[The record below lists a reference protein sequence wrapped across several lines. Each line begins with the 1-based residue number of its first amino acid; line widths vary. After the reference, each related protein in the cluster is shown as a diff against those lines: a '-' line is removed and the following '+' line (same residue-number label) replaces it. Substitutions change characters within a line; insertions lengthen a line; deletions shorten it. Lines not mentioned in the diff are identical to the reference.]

1 MFKNLK
7 LWFWYDWALLCIR
20 FIIWLSLISTT
31 IQQQDH
37 LKVPLWII
45 ILWEIVSFS
54 VPWICLMF
62 SYRYYLFTEII
73 LFGGVCFYLTLLF
86 PSAYLTFLMPTF
98 MIAANSAHKS
108 YRWSGPITIILF
120 PLLIAIFS
128 KVTDLWGIILQLSL
142 AFTMG
147 SFFRLL
153 AINYRQ
159 SETIRNQKR
168 VLEQYVSQVERIT
181 LLEERDRLSKDLH
194 DTIGH
199 SYTSIIMGME
209 TLRTELET
217 KEGGQRLDS
226 LLQLARNSME
236 EVRTYLHQID
246 SPQESLP
253 LTVMLKQLT
262 KEFEKHAKVNAR
274 IQIIGEEYIVSKQ
287 SKMTLYRSLQ
297 ESLTNA
303 VRHGNATEIIVSLHF
318 EPQQTRLDVQDNG
331 CGVEEWKDGF
341 GVTGMKERVR
351 QLQGRVTVYSKKGE
365 GTLISC
371 VLPRLSQLSDERIRL
386 CIIDDH
392 SFVRESLHTI
402 LNGQEDLQ
410 VVGMAEDGKQA
421 VELCESLNPD
431 LVLMD
436 LEMPNLD
443 GILATKMIKEKYPD
457 IRVLILSTF
466 QDTERAK
473 EIIRSGADGYLLKS
487 IESRELAESI
497 RLVYRGGTM
506 IDQHLFHSMWEGNDE
521 ASSDESSS
529 DESKLDGKEYGL
541 TKRELEILS
550 FLSQGLRYK
559 TIAEKMYLS
568 NGTVRNYA
576 SNLYDKLGV
585 KNREEAAQKAKER
598 GLIP

>member
-1 MFKNLK
+1 MFNTLK
-7 LWFWYDWALLCIR
+7 IWFWYDWALLCIR
-20 FIIWLSLISTT
+20 FIIWLSLISMT
-31 IQQQDH
+31 IQQQDY
-37 LKVPLWII
+37 LTVPLWII

-73 LFGGVCFYLTLLF
+73 LFGGMCFYLTLLF
-86 PSAYLTFLMPTF
+86 PSAYLAFLMPTF

-128 KVTDLWGIILQLSL
+128 KVTDLWGIILQISL
-142 AFTMG
+142 AFAMG

-153 AINYRQ
+153 ATNYRQ
-159 SETIRNQKR
+159 SETIRNQKH

-194 DTIGH
+194 DTMGH

-209 TLRTELET
+209 TLRMELKS
-217 KEGGQRLDS
+217 KEGEQQLDS

-236 EVRTYLHQID
+236 EVRLYLHQLD
-246 SPQESLP
+246 LSQESLP
-253 LTVMLKQLT
+253 LAVTLQQLT
-262 KEFEKHAKVNAR
+262 EEFKKHAKVNVR
-274 IQIIGEEYIVSKQ
+274 TRIIGEEYMASKQ

-303 VRHGNATEIIVSLHF
+303 VRHGHSTEIIVSLHF
-318 EPQQTRLDVQDNG
+318 EPQQIRLDVQDNG

-341 GVTGMKERVR
+341 GLTAMKERVS
-351 QLQGRVTVYSKKGE
+351 QSQGRVIVYSKKGE

-371 VLPRLSQLSDERIRL
+371 VLPKQVQLSNEQIRL
-386 CIIDDH
+386 CIVDDH
-392 SFVRESLHTI
+392 SFIRESLHTI
-402 LNGQEDLQ
+402 LDGQEDLQ
-410 VVGMAEDGKQA
+410 VVGMAEDGERA
-421 VELCESLNPD
+421 LELCERLKPD
-431 LVLMD
+431 VVLMD

-443 GILATKMIKEKYPD
+443 GIHATKMIKEKWPG

-466 QDTERAK
+466 QNTERAK
-473 EIIRSGADGYLLKS
+473 EIIRNGADGYLLKS
-487 IESRELAESI
+487 IDSRELAESI

-506 IDQHLFHSMWEGNDE
+506 INHDLFHRMWEENEEIG
-521 ASSDESSS
+521 SF
-529 DESKLDGKEYGL
+529 ESKSDGKEYGL
-541 TKRELEILS
+541 TKRELEILEL
-550 FLSQGLRYK
+550 LSQGSRYK
-559 TIAEKMYLS
+559 TIASKLYLS

-576 SNLYDKLGV
+576 SNLYEKLGV
-585 KNREEAAQKAKER
+585 KNREEAVQKAKDI
-598 GLIP
+598 GLLS

>member
-1 MFKNLK
+1 MFKTLK

-20 FIIWLSLISTT
+20 FIIWLSLISAT

-37 LKVPLWII
+37 LTVPLWII
-45 ILWEIVSFS
+45 ILWEVVSFS

-86 PSAYLTFLMPTF
+86 PLAYLAFLMPTF
-98 MIAANSAHKS
+98 MIAANSVHKS

-128 KVTDLWGIILQLSL
+128 KVTDLWVIILQLSL
-142 AFTMG
+142 AFAMG

-159 SETIRNQKR
+159 SEIIRNQKH

-194 DTIGH
+194 DTMGH

-209 TLRTELET
+209 TLRMELKS
-217 KEGGQRLDS
+217 KEGEQQLDS

-236 EVRTYLHQID
+236 EVRLYLHQLD
-246 SPQESLP
+246 LSQESLP
-253 LTVMLKQLT
+253 LAATLQQLT
-262 KEFEKHAKVNAR
+262 EEFKKHAKVNVR
-274 IQIIGEEYIVSKQ
+274 TRIIGEEYMVSKQ

-303 VRHGNATEIIVSLHF
+303 VRHGHSTEIIVSLHF
-318 EPQQTRLDVQDNG
+318 EPQQIRLDVQDNG

-341 GVTGMKERVR
+341 GLTAMKERVS
-351 QLQGRVTVYSKKGE
+351 QSQGRVIVYSKKGE

-371 VLPRLSQLSDERIRL
+371 VLPKQIQLANEQIRL
-386 CIIDDH
+386 CIVDDH
-392 SFVRESLHTI
+392 SFIRESLHTI
-402 LNGQEDLQ
+402 LGGLEDLQ
-410 VVGMAEDGKQA
+410 VVGMAEDGERA
-421 VELCESLNPD
+421 LELCERLKPD
-431 LVLMD
+431 VVLMD

-443 GILATKMIKEKYPD
+443 GIHATKMIKKKWPD

-466 QDTERAK
+466 QNTERAK
-473 EIIRSGADGYLLKS
+473 EIIRNGADGYLLKS
-487 IESRELAESI
+487 IDSRELAESI

-506 IDQHLFHSMWEGNDE
+506 ITHDLFHRMWEENEETGLFE
-521 ASSDESSS
+521 SRSD
-529 DESKLDGKEYGL
+529 GIEYGL
-541 TKRELEILS
+541 TKRELEILEL
-550 FLSQGLRYK
+550 LSQGSRYK
-559 TIAEKMYLS
+559 TIASTLYLS

-576 SNLYDKLGV
+576 SNLYEKLGV
-585 KNREEAAQKAKER
+585 KNREEAVQKAKDI
-598 GLIP
+598 GLLS

>member
-1 MFKNLK
+1 MFKTLK

-20 FIIWLSLISTT
+20 FIVWLSLISTT

-37 LKVPLWII
+37 LTVPLWII
-45 ILWEIVSFS
+45 ILWEVVSFS

-62 SYRYYLFTEII
+62 SYRYYLFAEII

-86 PSAYLTFLMPTF
+86 PLAYLAFLMPTF
-98 MIAANSAHKS
+98 MIAANSVHKS

-128 KVTDLWGIILQLSL
+128 KVTDLWVIILQLSL
-142 AFTMG
+142 AFAMG

-159 SETIRNQKR
+159 SEIIRNQKH

-194 DTIGH
+194 DTMGH

-209 TLRTELET
+209 TLRMELKS
-217 KEGGQRLDS
+217 KEGEQQLDS

-236 EVRTYLHQID
+236 EVRLYLHQLD
-246 SPQESLP
+246 LSQESLP
-253 LTVMLKQLT
+253 LATTLQQLT
-262 KEFEKHAKVNAR
+262 EEFKKHAKVNVR
-274 IQIIGEEYIVSKQ
+274 TRIIGEEYMVSKQ

-303 VRHGNATEIIVSLHF
+303 VRHGHSTEIIVSLHF
-318 EPQQTRLDVQDNG
+318 EPQQIRLDVQDNG

-341 GVTGMKERVR
+341 GLTAMKERVS
-351 QLQGRVTVYSKKGE
+351 QSQGRVIVYAKKGE

-371 VLPRLSQLSDERIRL
+371 VLPKQVQLANEQIRL
-386 CIIDDH
+386 CIVDDH
-392 SFVRESLHTI
+392 SFIRESLHTI
-402 LNGQEDLQ
+402 LSGLEDLQ
-410 VVGMAEDGKQA
+410 VVGMAEDGEQA
-421 VELCESLNPD
+421 LELCGRLKPD
-431 LVLMD
+431 VVLMD

-443 GILATKMIKEKYPD
+443 GIHATKMIKKKWPD

-466 QDTERAK
+466 QNTERAK
-473 EIIRSGADGYLLKS
+473 EIIRNGADGYVLKS
-487 IESRELAESI
+487 IDSRELAESI
-497 RLVYRGGTM
+497 RLVYRGGAM
-506 IDQHLFHSMWEGNDE
+506 ITHDLFHRMWEENEETGLFE
-521 ASSDESSS
+521 SRSD
-529 DESKLDGKEYGL
+529 GIEYGL
-541 TKRELEILS
+541 TKRELEILEL
-550 FLSQGLRYK
+550 LSQGSRYK
-559 TIAEKMYLS
+559 TIASTLYLS

-576 SNLYDKLGV
+576 SNLYEKLGV
-585 KNREEAAQKAKER
+585 KNREEAVQKAKDI
-598 GLIP
+598 GLLS

>member
-1 MFKNLK
+1 MFNTLK
-7 LWFWYDWALLCIR
+7 IWFWYDWALLCIR
-20 FIIWLSLISTT
+20 FIIWLSLISMT
-31 IQQQDH
+31 IQQQDY
-37 LKVPLWII
+37 LTVPLWII

-86 PSAYLTFLMPTF
+86 PSAYLAFLMPTF

-128 KVTDLWGIILQLSL
+128 KVTDLWGIILQISL
-142 AFTMG
+142 AFAMG

-153 AINYRQ
+153 ATNYRQ
-159 SETIRNQKR
+159 SETIRNQKH

-194 DTIGH
+194 DTMGH

-209 TLRTELET
+209 TLRMELKS
-217 KEGGQRLDS
+217 KEGEQQLDS

-236 EVRTYLHQID
+236 EVRLYLHQLD
-246 SPQESLP
+246 LSQESLP
-253 LTVMLKQLT
+253 LAVTLQQLT
-262 KEFEKHAKVNAR
+262 EEFKKHAKVNVR
-274 IQIIGEEYIVSKQ
+274 TRIIGEEYMASKQ

-303 VRHGNATEIIVSLHF
+303 VRHGHSTEIIVSLHF
-318 EPQQTRLDVQDNG
+318 EPQQIRLDVQDNG

-341 GVTGMKERVR
+341 GLTAMKERVS
-351 QLQGRVTVYSKKGE
+351 QSQGRVIVYSKKGE

-371 VLPRLSQLSDERIRL
+371 VLPKQVQLSNEQIRL
-386 CIIDDH
+386 CIVDDH
-392 SFVRESLHTI
+392 SFIRESLHTI
-402 LNGQEDLQ
+402 LDGQEDLQ
-410 VVGMAEDGKQA
+410 VVGMAEDGERA
-421 VELCESLNPD
+421 LELCERLKPD
-431 LVLMD
+431 VVLMD

-443 GILATKMIKEKYPD
+443 GIHATKMIKEKWPD

-466 QDTERAK
+466 QNTERAK
-473 EIIRSGADGYLLKS
+473 EIIRNGADGYLLKS
-487 IESRELAESI
+487 IDSRELAESI

-506 IDQHLFHSMWEGNDE
+506 INHDLFHRMWEENEEIG
-521 ASSDESSS
+521 SF
-529 DESKLDGKEYGL
+529 ESKSDGKEYGL
-541 TKRELEILS
+541 TKRELEILEL
-550 FLSQGLRYK
+550 LSQGSRYK
-559 TIAEKMYLS
+559 TIASKLYLS

-576 SNLYDKLGV
+576 SNLYEKLGV
-585 KNREEAAQKAKER
+585 KNREEAVQKAKDI
-598 GLIP
+598 GLLS

>member
-1 MFKNLK
+1 MFKTLK

-20 FIIWLSLISTT
+20 FIVWLSLISTT

-37 LKVPLWII
+37 LTVPLWII
-45 ILWEIVSFS
+45 ILWEVVSFS

-86 PSAYLTFLMPTF
+86 PLAYLAFLMPTF
-98 MIAANSAHKS
+98 MIAANSVHKS

-128 KVTDLWGIILQLSL
+128 KVTDLWVIILQLSL
-142 AFTMG
+142 AFAMG

-159 SETIRNQKR
+159 SEIIRNQKH

-194 DTIGH
+194 DTMGH

-209 TLRTELET
+209 TLRVELKS
-217 KEGGQRLDS
+217 KEGEQQLDS

-236 EVRTYLHQID
+236 EVRLYLHQLD
-246 SPQESLP
+246 LSQESLP
-253 LTVMLKQLT
+253 LATTLQQLT
-262 KEFEKHAKVNAR
+262 EEFKKHAKVNVR
-274 IQIIGEEYIVSKQ
+274 TRIIGEEYMVSKQ

-303 VRHGNATEIIVSLHF
+303 VRHGHSTEIIVSLHF
-318 EPQQTRLDVQDNG
+318 EPQQIRLDVEDNG
-331 CGVEEWKDGF
+331 CGVEDWKDGF
-341 GVTGMKERVR
+341 GLTAMKERVS
-351 QLQGRVTVYSKKGE
+351 QSQGRVIVYSKKGE

-371 VLPRLSQLSDERIRL
+371 VLPKQVQLANEQIRL
-386 CIIDDH
+386 CIVDDH
-392 SFVRESLHTI
+392 SFIRESLHTI
-402 LNGQEDLQ
+402 LGGLEDLQ
-410 VVGMAEDGKQA
+410 VVGMAEDGERA
-421 VELCESLNPD
+421 LELCERLKPD
-431 LVLMD
+431 VVLMD

-443 GILATKMIKEKYPD
+443 GIHATKMIKKKWPD

-466 QDTERAK
+466 QNTERAK
-473 EIIRSGADGYLLKS
+473 EIIRNGADGYVLKS
-487 IESRELAESI
+487 IDSRELAESI

-506 IDQHLFHSMWEGNDE
+506 ITHDLFHRMWEEKEETGLFE
-521 ASSDESSS
+521 SRSD
-529 DESKLDGKEYGL
+529 GIEYGL
-541 TKRELEILS
+541 TKREVEILEL
-550 FLSQGLRYK
+550 LSQGSRYK
-559 TIAEKMYLS
+559 TIASTLYLS

-576 SNLYDKLGV
+576 SNLYEKLGV
-585 KNREEAAQKAKER
+585 KNREEAVQKAKDI
-598 GLIP
+598 GLLS

>member
-1 MFKNLK
+1 MFKTLK
-7 LWFWYDWALLCIR
+7 LWFWYDWALLCMR
-20 FIIWLSLISTT
+20 FIVWLSLISTT

-37 LKVPLWII
+37 LTVPLWII
-45 ILWEIVSFS
+45 ILWEVVSFS

-86 PSAYLTFLMPTF
+86 PLAYLAFLMPTF
-98 MIAANSAHKS
+98 MIAANSVHKA

-128 KVTDLWGIILQLSL
+128 KVTDLWVIILQLSL
-142 AFTMG
+142 AFAMG

-159 SETIRNQKR
+159 SETIRNQKH

-194 DTIGH
+194 DTMGH

-209 TLRTELET
+209 TLRMELKS
-217 KEGGQRLDS
+217 KEGEQQLDS

-236 EVRTYLHQID
+236 EVRLYVHQLD
-246 SPQESLP
+246 VSQESLP
-253 LTVMLKQLT
+253 LAVTLQQLT
-262 KEFEKHAKVNAR
+262 EEFKKHAKVNVR
-274 IQIIGEEYIVSKQ
+274 TRIIGEEYIASKQ

-303 VRHGNATEIIVSLHF
+303 VRHGHSTEIIVSLHF
-318 EPQQTRLDVQDNG
+318 EPQQIRLDVEDNG

-341 GVTGMKERVR
+341 GLTAMKERVSHS
-351 QLQGRVTVYSKKGE
+351 QGRVTVYSKKGE

-371 VLPRLSQLSDERIRL
+371 VLPKQVQLSNEQIRL
-386 CIIDDH
+386 CIVDDH
-392 SFVRESLHTI
+392 SFIRESLHTI
-402 LNGQEDLQ
+402 LDGQKDLQ
-410 VVGMAEDGKQA
+410 VVGMAEDGERA
-421 VELCESLNPD
+421 LELCERLKPD
-431 LVLMD
+431 VVLMD

-443 GILATKMIKEKYPD
+443 GIHATKMIKEKWPD

-473 EIIRSGADGYLLKS
+473 EIIRNGADGYVLKS
-487 IESRELAESI
+487 IDSRELAESI

-506 IDQHLFHSMWEGNDE
+506 INHDLLHRMWEEKEETGLFE
-521 ASSDESSS
+521 SRSD
-529 DESKLDGKEYGL
+529 GIEYGL
-541 TKRELEILS
+541 TKRELEILEL
-550 FLSQGLRYK
+550 LSQGSRYK
-559 TIAEKMYLS
+559 TIASTLYLS

-576 SNLYDKLGV
+576 SNLYEKLGV
-585 KNREEAAQKAKER
+585 KNREEAVQKAKDI
-598 GLIP
+598 GLLS

>member
-1 MFKNLK
+1 MFKTLK
-7 LWFWYDWALLCIR
+7 LWFWYDWTLLCIR

-37 LKVPLWII
+37 LTVPFWII

-108 YRWSGPITIILF
+108 YRWSGPTTIILF

-128 KVTDLWGIILQLSL
+128 KVTDLWAIILQLSL
-142 AFTMG
+142 AFAMG

-159 SETIRNQKR
+159 SEIIRNQKH

-194 DTIGH
+194 DTMGH

-209 TLRTELET
+209 TLRMELKS
-217 KEGGQRLDS
+217 KEGEQQLDS

-236 EVRTYLHQID
+236 EVRLYLQQLD
-246 SPQESLP
+246 LSQESLP
-253 LTVMLKQLT
+253 LAVTLQQLT
-262 KEFEKHAKVNAR
+262 DEFKKHVKVNVR
-274 IQIIGEEYIVSKQ
+274 TQIIGEEYMVSKQ

-303 VRHGNATEIIVSLHF
+303 VRHGHSTEIIVSLHF
-318 EPQQTRLDVQDNG
+318 EPQQIRLDVQDNG

-341 GVTGMKERVR
+341 GLTAMKERVS
-351 QLQGRVTVYSKKGE
+351 QLQGRVIVYSKKGE

-371 VLPRLSQLSDERIRL
+371 VLPKQVQLSNEQIRL
-386 CIIDDH
+386 CIVDEH
-392 SFVRESLHTI
+392 SFIRESLHTI
-402 LNGQEDLQ
+402 LDGQEDLQ
-410 VVGMAEDGKQA
+410 VVGMAEDGERA
-421 VELCESLNPD
+421 LELCEGLKPD
-431 LVLMD
+431 VVLMD

-443 GILATKMIKEKYPD
+443 GIHATKMIKKKWPN

-466 QDTERAK
+466 RNTERAK
-473 EIIRSGADGYLLKS
+473 EIIRNGADGYLLKS
-487 IESRELAESI
+487 IDSRELAESI

-506 IDQHLFHSMWEGNDE
+506 ITHDLFHRMWEENEETGLFE
-521 ASSDESSS
+521 SRSD
-529 DESKLDGKEYGL
+529 GIEYGL
-541 TKRELEILS
+541 TKRELEILEL
-550 FLSQGLRYK
+550 LSQGSRYK
-559 TIAEKMYLS
+559 TIASTLYLS

-576 SNLYDKLGV
+576 SNLYEKLGV
-585 KNREEAAQKAKER
+585 KNREDAVQKAKDI
-598 GLIP
+598 GLLS

>member
-1 MFKNLK
+1 MFKTLK
-7 LWFWYDWALLCIR
+7 LWFWYDWALLCMR
-20 FIIWLSLISTT
+20 FIVWLSLISTT

-37 LKVPLWII
+37 LTVPLWII
-45 ILWEIVSFS
+45 ILWEVVSFS

-86 PSAYLTFLMPTF
+86 PLAYLAFLMPTF
-98 MIAANSAHKS
+98 MIAANSVHKS

-128 KVTDLWGIILQLSL
+128 KVTDLWVIILQLSL
-142 AFTMG
+142 AFAMG

-159 SETIRNQKR
+159 SEIIRNQKH

-194 DTIGH
+194 DTMGH

-209 TLRTELET
+209 TLRMELKS
-217 KEGGQRLDS
+217 KEGEQQLDS

-236 EVRTYLHQID
+236 EVRLYLHQLD
-246 SPQESLP
+246 LSQESLP
-253 LTVMLKQLT
+253 LATTLQQLT
-262 KEFEKHAKVNAR
+262 EEFKKHAKVNVR
-274 IQIIGEEYIVSKQ
+274 TRIIGEEYIVSKQ

-303 VRHGNATEIIVSLHF
+303 VRHGHSTEIIVSLHF
-318 EPQQTRLDVQDNG
+318 EPQQIRLDVQDNG

-341 GVTGMKERVR
+341 GLTAMKERVS
-351 QLQGRVTVYSKKGE
+351 QSQGRVIVYSKKGE

-371 VLPRLSQLSDERIRL
+371 VLPKQVQLANEQIRL
-386 CIIDDH
+386 CIVDDH
-392 SFVRESLHTI
+392 SFIRESLHTI
-402 LNGQEDLQ
+402 LGGLEDLQ
-410 VVGMAEDGKQA
+410 VVGMAEDGERA
-421 VELCESLNPD
+421 LELCERLKPD
-431 LVLMD
+431 VVLMD

-443 GILATKMIKEKYPD
+443 GIHATKMIKKKWPD

-466 QDTERAK
+466 QNTERAK
-473 EIIRSGADGYLLKS
+473 EIIRNGADGYVLKS
-487 IESRELAESI
+487 IDSRELAESI

-506 IDQHLFHSMWEGNDE
+506 ITHDLFHRMCEENEETGLF
-521 ASSDESSS
+521 ESRSA
-529 DESKLDGKEYGL
+529 GIEYGL
-541 TKRELEILS
+541 TKRELEILKL
-550 FLSQGLRYK
+550 LSQGSRYK
-559 TIAEKMYLS
+559 TIASTLYLS

-576 SNLYDKLGV
+576 SNLYEKLGV
-585 KNREEAAQKAKER
+585 KNREEAVQKAKDI
-598 GLIP
+598 GLLS

>member
-1 MFKNLK
+1 MFNTLK
-7 LWFWYDWALLCIR
+7 IWFWYDWALLCIR
-20 FIIWLSLISTT
+20 FIIWLSLISMT
-31 IQQQDH
+31 IQQQDY
-37 LKVPLWII
+37 LTVPLWII

-86 PSAYLTFLMPTF
+86 PSAYLAFLMPTF

-120 PLLIAIFS
+120 LLLIAIFS
-128 KVTDLWGIILQLSL
+128 KVTDLWGIILQISL
-142 AFTMG
+142 AFAMG

-153 AINYRQ
+153 ATNYRQ
-159 SETIRNQKR
+159 SETIRNQKH

-194 DTIGH
+194 DTMGH

-209 TLRTELET
+209 TLRMELKS
-217 KEGGQRLDS
+217 KEGEQQLDS

-236 EVRTYLHQID
+236 EVRLYLHQLD
-246 SPQESLP
+246 LSQESLP
-253 LTVMLKQLT
+253 LAVTLQQLT
-262 KEFEKHAKVNAR
+262 EEFKKHAKVNVR
-274 IQIIGEEYIVSKQ
+274 TRIIGEEYMASKQ

-303 VRHGNATEIIVSLHF
+303 VRHGHSTEIIVSLHF
-318 EPQQTRLDVQDNG
+318 EPQQIRLDVQDNG

-341 GVTGMKERVR
+341 GLTAMKERVS
-351 QLQGRVTVYSKKGE
+351 QSQGRVIVYSKKGE

-371 VLPRLSQLSDERIRL
+371 VLPKQVQLSNEQIRL
-386 CIIDDH
+386 CIVDDH
-392 SFVRESLHTI
+392 SFIRESLHTI
-402 LNGQEDLQ
+402 LDGQEDLQ
-410 VVGMAEDGKQA
+410 VVGMAEDGERA
-421 VELCESLNPD
+421 LELCERLKPD
-431 LVLMD
+431 VVLMD

-443 GILATKMIKEKYPD
+443 GIHATKMIKKKWPG

-466 QDTERAK
+466 QNTERAK
-473 EIIRSGADGYLLKS
+473 EIIRNGADGYLLKS
-487 IESRELAESI
+487 IDSRELAESI

-506 IDQHLFHSMWEGNDE
+506 INHDLFHRMWEENEEIG
-521 ASSDESSS
+521 SF
-529 DESKLDGKEYGL
+529 ESKSDGKEYGL
-541 TKRELEILS
+541 TKRELEILEL
-550 FLSQGLRYK
+550 LSQGSRYK
-559 TIAEKMYLS
+559 TIASKLYLS

-576 SNLYDKLGV
+576 SNLYEKLGV
-585 KNREEAAQKAKER
+585 KNREEAVQKAKDI
-598 GLIP
+598 GLLS

>member
-1 MFKNLK
+1 MFKTLK

-20 FIIWLSLISTT
+20 FIIWLSLILTT

-37 LKVPLWII
+37 LTVPLWII

-128 KVTDLWGIILQLSL
+128 KVADLWGIILQLSL
-142 AFTMG
+142 AFAMG

-159 SETIRNQKR
+159 SETIRNQKH

-194 DTIGH
+194 DTMGH

-209 TLRTELET
+209 TLRMELKS
-217 KEGGQRLDS
+217 KEGEQQLDS

-236 EVRTYLHQID
+236 EVRLYLHQLD
-246 SPQESLP
+246 LSKESLP
-253 LTVMLKQLT
+253 LAVTLQQLT
-262 KEFEKHAKVNAR
+262 EEFKKHAKVKVR
-274 IQIIGEEYIVSKQ
+274 TQIIGEEYVTSKQ
-287 SKMTLYRSLQ
+287 SHMPLYRTFQ

-303 VRHGNATEIIVSLHF
+303 VRHGHSTEIIVSLHF
-318 EPQQTRLDVQDNG
+318 EPQQIRLDVQDNG

-341 GVTGMKERVR
+341 GLTAMKERVS
-351 QLQGRVTVYSKKGE
+351 QSQGRVIVYSKKGE

-371 VLPRLSQLSDERIRL
+371 VLPKQVQLSNEQIRL
-386 CIIDDH
+386 CIVDDH
-392 SFVRESLHTI
+392 SFIRESLHT
-402 LNGQEDLQ
+402 LLDGQEDLQ
-410 VVGMAEDGKQA
+410 VVGMAEDGERA
-421 VELCESLNPD
+421 LELCERLKPD
-431 LVLMD
+431 IVLMD
-436 LEMPNLD
+436 LEMPNMD
-443 GILATKMIKEKYPD
+443 GINATKMIKKKWPD
-457 IRVLILSTF
+457 MRVLILSTF
-466 QDTERAK
+466 QSTERAK
-473 EIIRSGADGYLLKS
+473 EIIRNGADGYLLKS
-487 IESRELAESI
+487 IDSRELAESI

-506 IDQHLFHSMWEGNDE
+506 INHDLFHRMWEDKEETGLV
-521 ASSDESSS
+521 ESR
-529 DESKLDGKEYGL
+529 LDGIEYGL
-541 TKRELEILS
+541 TKRELEILEL
-550 FLSQGLRYK
+550 LSQGSRYK
-559 TIAEKMYLS
+559 TIASTLYLS

-576 SNLYDKLGV
+576 SNLYEKLGV
-585 KNREEAAQKAKER
+585 KNREEAVQKAKDK
-598 GLIP
+598 GLLS

>member
-1 MFKNLK
+1 MFKTLK

-37 LKVPLWII
+37 LTVPLWII

-128 KVTDLWGIILQLSL
+128 KVTDLWVIILQLSL
-142 AFTMG
+142 AFAMG

-159 SETIRNQKR
+159 SETIRNQKH

-194 DTIGH
+194 DTMGH

-209 TLRTELET
+209 TLRMELKS
-217 KEGGQRLDS
+217 KEGEQQLDS

-236 EVRTYLHQID
+236 EVRLYLHQLD
-246 SPQESLP
+246 LSQESLP
-253 LTVMLKQLT
+253 LAVTLQQLT
-262 KEFEKHAKVNAR
+262 EEFKKHAKVNVR
-274 IQIIGEEYIVSKQ
+274 TRIIGEEYMASKQ
-287 SKMTLYRSLQ
+287 SKMTLYRGLQ

-303 VRHGNATEIIVSLHF
+303 VRHGHSTEIIVSLHF
-318 EPQQTRLDVQDNG
+318 EPQQIRLDVQDNG

-341 GVTGMKERVR
+341 GLTAMKERVS
-351 QLQGRVTVYSKKGE
+351 QSQGRVIVYSKKGE

-371 VLPRLSQLSDERIRL
+371 VLPKQAQLSNEQIRL
-386 CIIDDH
+386 CIVDDH
-392 SFVRESLHTI
+392 SFIRESLHTI
-402 LNGQEDLQ
+402 LDGQEDLQ
-410 VVGMAEDGKQA
+410 VVGMAEDGERA
-421 VELCESLNPD
+421 VELCERLKPD
-431 LVLMD
+431 VVLMD

-443 GILATKMIKEKYPD
+443 GIHATKMIKEKWPG

-466 QDTERAK
+466 QNTERAK
-473 EIIRSGADGYLLKS
+473 EIIRNGADGYLLKS
-487 IESRELAESI
+487 IDSRELAESI
-497 RLVYRGGTM
+497 RLVYRGSTM
-506 IDQHLFHSMWEGNDE
+506 INHDLFHRMWEENEETG
-521 ASSDESSS
+521 SFESRS
-529 DESKLDGKEYGL
+529 DGKEYGL
-541 TKRELEILS
+541 TKRELEILEL
-550 FLSQGLRYK
+550 LSQGSRYK
-559 TIAEKMYLS
+559 TIASKLYLS

-576 SNLYDKLGV
+576 SNLYEKLGV
-585 KNREEAAQKAKER
+585 KNREEAVQKAKDT
-598 GLIP
+598 GLLS

>member
-1 MFKNLK
+1 MFNTLK
-7 LWFWYDWALLCIR
+7 IWFWYDWALLCIR
-20 FIIWLSLISTT
+20 FIIWLSLISMT
-31 IQQQDH
+31 IQQQDY
-37 LKVPLWII
+37 LTVPLGII

-86 PSAYLTFLMPTF
+86 PSAYLAFLMPTF

-128 KVTDLWGIILQLSL
+128 KVTDLWGIILQISL
-142 AFTMG
+142 AFAMG

-153 AINYRQ
+153 ATNYRQ
-159 SETIRNQKR
+159 SETIRNQKH

-194 DTIGH
+194 DTMGH

-209 TLRTELET
+209 TLRMELKS
-217 KEGGQRLDS
+217 KEGEQQLDL

-236 EVRTYLHQID
+236 EVRLYLHQLD
-246 SPQESLP
+246 LSQESLP
-253 LTVMLKQLT
+253 LAVTLQQLT
-262 KEFEKHAKVNAR
+262 EEFKKHAKVNVR
-274 IQIIGEEYIVSKQ
+274 TRIIGEEYMASKQ

-303 VRHGNATEIIVSLHF
+303 VRHGHSTEIIVSLHF
-318 EPQQTRLDVQDNG
+318 EPQQIRLDVQDNG

-341 GVTGMKERVR
+341 GLTAMKERMS
-351 QLQGRVTVYSKKGE
+351 QSQGRVIVYSKKGE

-371 VLPRLSQLSDERIRL
+371 VLPKQVQLSNEQIRM
-386 CIIDDH
+386 CIVDDH
-392 SFVRESLHTI
+392 SFIRESLHTI
-402 LNGQEDLQ
+402 LDGQEDLQ
-410 VVGMAEDGKQA
+410 VVGMAEDGERA
-421 VELCESLNPD
+421 MELCERLKPD
-431 LVLMD
+431 VVLMD

-443 GILATKMIKEKYPD
+443 GIHATKMIKEKWPD

-466 QDTERAK
+466 QNTERAK
-473 EIIRSGADGYLLKS
+473 EIIRNGADGYLLKS
-487 IESRELAESI
+487 IDSRELAESI

-506 IDQHLFHSMWEGNDE
+506 INHDLFHRMWEENEETG
-521 ASSDESSS
+521 SFESRS
-529 DESKLDGKEYGL
+529 DGKEYGL
-541 TKRELEILS
+541 TKRELEILEL
-550 FLSQGLRYK
+550 LSQGSRYK
-559 TIAEKMYLS
+559 TIASKLYLS

-576 SNLYDKLGV
+576 SNLYEKLGV
-585 KNREEAAQKAKER
+585 KNREEAVQKAKDT
-598 GLIP
+598 GLLS

>member
-1 MFKNLK
+1 MFKTLK

-20 FIIWLSLISTT
+20 FIVWLSLISTT

-37 LKVPLWII
+37 LTVPLWII
-45 ILWEIVSFS
+45 ILWEVVSFS

-86 PSAYLTFLMPTF
+86 PLAYLAFLMPTF
-98 MIAANSAHKS
+98 MIAANSVHKS

-128 KVTDLWGIILQLSL
+128 KVTDLWVIILQLSL
-142 AFTMG
+142 AFAMG

-159 SETIRNQKR
+159 SEIIRNQKH

-194 DTIGH
+194 DTMGH

-209 TLRTELET
+209 TLRMELKS
-217 KEGGQRLDS
+217 KEGEQQLDS

-236 EVRTYLHQID
+236 EVRLYLHQLD
-246 SPQESLP
+246 LSQESLP
-253 LTVMLKQLT
+253 LATTLQQLT
-262 KEFEKHAKVNAR
+262 EEFKKHAKVNVR
-274 IQIIGEEYIVSKQ
+274 TRIIGEEYMVSKQ

-303 VRHGNATEIIVSLHF
+303 VRHGHSTEIIVSLHF
-318 EPQQTRLDVQDNG
+318 EPQQIRLDVQDNG
-331 CGVEEWKDGF
+331 CGVEEWEDGF
-341 GVTGMKERVR
+341 GLTAMKERVS
-351 QLQGRVTVYSKKGE
+351 QSQGRVIVYSKKGE

-371 VLPRLSQLSDERIRL
+371 VLPKQVQLSNKQIRL
-386 CIIDDH
+386 CIVDDH
-392 SFVRESLHTI
+392 SFIRESLHTI
-402 LNGQEDLQ
+402 LSGLEDLQ
-410 VVGMAEDGKQA
+410 VVGMAEDGEQA
-421 VELCESLNPD
+421 LELCGRLKPD
-431 LVLMD
+431 VVLMD

-443 GILATKMIKEKYPD
+443 GIHATKMIKKKWPD

-466 QDTERAK
+466 QNTERAK
-473 EIIRSGADGYLLKS
+473 EIIRNGADGYVLKS
-487 IESRELAESI
+487 IDSRELAESI
-497 RLVYRGGTM
+497 RLVYRGGAM
-506 IDQHLFHSMWEGNDE
+506 ITHDLFHRMWEENKETGLF
-521 ASSDESSS
+521 ESRT
-529 DESKLDGKEYGL
+529 DGIEYGL
-541 TKRELEILS
+541 TKRELEILEL
-550 FLSQGLRYK
+550 LSQGSRYK
-559 TIAEKMYLS
+559 TIASTLYLS

-576 SNLYDKLGV
+576 SNLYEKLGV
-585 KNREEAAQKAKER
+585 KNREEAVQKAKDI
-598 GLIP
+598 GLLS

>member
-1 MFKNLK
+1 MFKTLK

-20 FIIWLSLISTT
+20 FIIWLSLILTT

-37 LKVPLWII
+37 LTVPLWII

-128 KVTDLWGIILQLSL
+128 KVADLWGIILQLSL
-142 AFTMG
+142 AFAMG

-159 SETIRNQKR
+159 SETIRNQKH

-194 DTIGH
+194 DTMGH

-209 TLRTELET
+209 TLRMELKS
-217 KEGGQRLDS
+217 KEGEQQLDS

-236 EVRTYLHQID
+236 EVRLYLHQLD
-246 SPQESLP
+246 LSKESLP
-253 LTVMLKQLT
+253 LAVTLQQLT
-262 KEFEKHAKVNAR
+262 EEFKKHAKVKVR
-274 IQIIGEEYIVSKQ
+274 TQIIGEEYVTSKQ
-287 SKMTLYRSLQ
+287 SKMTLYRTLQ

-303 VRHGNATEIIVSLHF
+303 VRHGHSTEIIVSLHF
-318 EPQQTRLDVQDNG
+318 EPQQIRLDVQDNG

-341 GVTGMKERVR
+341 GLTAMKERVS
-351 QLQGRVTVYSKKGE
+351 QSQGRVIVYSKKGE

-371 VLPRLSQLSDERIRL
+371 VLPKQVQLSNEQIRL
-386 CIIDDH
+386 CIVDDH
-392 SFVRESLHTI
+392 SFIRESLHT
-402 LNGQEDLQ
+402 LLDGQEDLQ
-410 VVGMAEDGKQA
+410 VVGMAEDGERA
-421 VELCESLNPD
+421 LELCERLKPD
-431 LVLMD
+431 IVLMD
-436 LEMPNLD
+436 LEMPNMD
-443 GILATKMIKEKYPD
+443 GINATKMIKKKWPD
-457 IRVLILSTF
+457 MRVLILSTF
-466 QDTERAK
+466 QSTERAK
-473 EIIRSGADGYLLKS
+473 EIIRNGADGYLLKS
-487 IESRELAESI
+487 IDSRELAESI

-506 IDQHLFHSMWEGNDE
+506 INHDLFHRMWEDKEETGLV
-521 ASSDESSS
+521 ESR
-529 DESKLDGKEYGL
+529 LDGIEYGL
-541 TKRELEILS
+541 TKRELEILEL
-550 FLSQGLRYK
+550 LSQGSRYK
-559 TIAEKMYLS
+559 TIASTLYLS

-576 SNLYDKLGV
+576 SNLYEKLGV
-585 KNREEAAQKAKER
+585 KNREEAVQKAKDK
-598 GLIP
+598 GLLS

>member
-1 MFKNLK
+1 MFKTLK

-20 FIIWLSLISTT
+20 FIIWLSLIPAT

-37 LKVPLWII
+37 LTVPLWII
-45 ILWEIVSFS
+45 ILWEVVSFS

-86 PSAYLTFLMPTF
+86 PSAYLAFLMPTF
-98 MIAANSAHKS
+98 MIAANSVHKS

-128 KVTDLWGIILQLSL
+128 KVTDLWVIILQLSL
-142 AFTMG
+142 AFAMG

-159 SETIRNQKR
+159 SEIIRNQKH

-194 DTIGH
+194 DTMGH

-209 TLRTELET
+209 TLRMELKS
-217 KEGGQRLDS
+217 KEGEQQLDS

-236 EVRTYLHQID
+236 EVRLYLHQLD
-246 SPQESLP
+246 LSQESLP
-253 LTVMLKQLT
+253 LAATLQQLT
-262 KEFEKHAKVNAR
+262 EEFKKHAKVNVR
-274 IQIIGEEYIVSKQ
+274 TRIIGEEYMVSKQ

-303 VRHGNATEIIVSLHF
+303 VRHGHSTEIIVSLHF
-318 EPQQTRLDVQDNG
+318 EPQQIRLDVQDNG

-341 GVTGMKERVR
+341 GLTAMKERVS
-351 QLQGRVTVYSKKGE
+351 QSQGRVIVYSKKGE

-371 VLPRLSQLSDERIRL
+371 VLPKQVQLANEQIRL
-386 CIIDDH
+386 CIVDDH
-392 SFVRESLHTI
+392 SFIRESLHTI
-402 LNGQEDLQ
+402 LGGQEDLQ
-410 VVGMAEDGKQA
+410 VVGMAEDGERA
-421 VELCESLNPD
+421 LELCERLKPD
-431 LVLMD
+431 VVLMD

-443 GILATKMIKEKYPD
+443 GIHATKMIKKKWPD

-473 EIIRSGADGYLLKS
+473 EIIRNGADGYLLKS
-487 IESRELAESI
+487 IDGRELAESI
-497 RLVYRGGTM
+497 RLVYRGGAM
-506 IDQHLFHSMWEGNDE
+506 INHDLFHRMWEENEETGLF
-521 ASSDESSS
+521 ESRS
-529 DESKLDGKEYGL
+529 DGKEYGL
-541 TKRELEILS
+541 TKRELEILEL
-550 FLSQGLRYK
+550 LSQGIRYK
-559 TIAEKMYLS
+559 TIASTLYLS

-576 SNLYDKLGV
+576 SNLYEKLGV
-585 KNREEAAQKAKER
+585 NNREEAVQKAKDI
-598 GLIP
+598 GLLS

>member
-1 MFKNLK
+1 MFKTLK

-20 FIIWLSLISTT
+20 FIVWLSLISTT

-37 LKVPLWII
+37 LTVPLWII
-45 ILWEIVSFS
+45 ILWEVVSFS

-86 PSAYLTFLMPTF
+86 PLAYLAFLMPTF
-98 MIAANSAHKS
+98 MIAANSVHKS

-128 KVTDLWGIILQLSL
+128 KVTDLWVIILQLSL
-142 AFTMG
+142 AFAMG

-159 SETIRNQKR
+159 SEIIRNQKH

-194 DTIGH
+194 DTMGH

-209 TLRTELET
+209 TLRMELKS
-217 KEGGQRLDS
+217 KEGEQQLDS
-226 LLQLARNSME
+226 LLQLARNSMQ
-236 EVRTYLHQID
+236 EVRLYLHQLD
-246 SPQESLP
+246 LSQESLP
-253 LTVMLKQLT
+253 LATTLQQLT
-262 KEFEKHAKVNAR
+262 EEFKKHAKVNVR
-274 IQIIGEEYIVSKQ
+274 TRIIGEEYMVSKQ

-303 VRHGNATEIIVSLHF
+303 VRHGHSTEIIVSLHF
-318 EPQQTRLDVQDNG
+318 EPQQIRLDVQDNG

-341 GVTGMKERVR
+341 GLTAMKERVS
-351 QLQGRVTVYSKKGE
+351 QSQGRVIVYSKKGE

-371 VLPRLSQLSDERIRL
+371 VLPKQVQLSNKQIRL
-386 CIIDDH
+386 CIVDDH
-392 SFVRESLHTI
+392 SFIRESLHTI
-402 LNGQEDLQ
+402 LSGLEDLQ
-410 VVGMAEDGKQA
+410 VVGMAEDGEQA
-421 VELCESLNPD
+421 LELCGRLKPD
-431 LVLMD
+431 VVLMD

-443 GILATKMIKEKYPD
+443 GIHATKMIKKKWPD

-466 QDTERAK
+466 QNTERAK
-473 EIIRSGADGYLLKS
+473 EIIRNGADGYVLKS
-487 IESRELAESI
+487 IDSRELAESI
-497 RLVYRGGTM
+497 RLVYRGGAM
-506 IDQHLFHSMWEGNDE
+506 ITHDLFHRMWEENKETGLFE
-521 ASSDESSS
+521 SRSD
-529 DESKLDGKEYGL
+529 GIEYGL
-541 TKRELEILS
+541 TKRELEILEL
-550 FLSQGLRYK
+550 LSQGSRYK
-559 TIAEKMYLS
+559 TIASTLYLS

-576 SNLYDKLGV
+576 SNLYEKLGV
-585 KNREEAAQKAKER
+585 KNREEAVQKAKDI
-598 GLIP
+598 GLLS

>member
-1 MFKNLK
+1 MFKTLK

-20 FIIWLSLISTT
+20 FIVWLSLISTT

-37 LKVPLWII
+37 LTVPLWII
-45 ILWEIVSFS
+45 IFWEVVSFS

-86 PSAYLTFLMPTF
+86 PSAYLAFLMPTF
-98 MIAANSAHKS
+98 MIAANSAYKS

-128 KVTDLWGIILQLSL
+128 KVTDLWVIILQLSL
-142 AFTMG
+142 AFAMG

-159 SETIRNQKR
+159 SETIRNQKH

-194 DTIGH
+194 DTMGH

-209 TLRTELET
+209 TLRMELKS
-217 KEGGQRLDS
+217 KEGEQQLDS

-236 EVRTYLHQID
+236 EVRLYLHQLD
-246 SPQESLP
+246 LSQDSLP
-253 LTVMLKQLT
+253 LAVTLQQLT
-262 KEFEKHAKVNAR
+262 EEFKKHAKVNVR
-274 IQIIGEEYIVSKQ
+274 TRIIGEEYTASKQ

-303 VRHGNATEIIVSLHF
+303 VRHGHSTEIIVSLHF
-318 EPQQTRLDVQDNG
+318 EPQQIRLDVQDNG

-341 GVTGMKERVR
+341 GLTAMKERVS
-351 QLQGRVTVYSKKGE
+351 QSQGRVIVYSKKGE

-371 VLPRLSQLSDERIRL
+371 VLPKQVQLSNEQIRL
-386 CIIDDH
+386 CIVDDH
-392 SFVRESLHTI
+392 SFIRESLHTI
-402 LNGQEDLQ
+402 LDGQEDLQ
-410 VVGMAEDGKQA
+410 VVGMAEDGERA
-421 VELCESLNPD
+421 LELCERLKPD
-431 LVLMD
+431 VVLMD
-436 LEMPNLD
+436 LEMPKLD
-443 GILATKMIKEKYPD
+443 GIHATKMIKKKWPD

-466 QDTERAK
+466 QNTERAK
-473 EIIRSGADGYLLKS
+473 EIIRNGADGYVLKS
-487 IESRELAESI
+487 IDSRELAESI

-506 IDQHLFHSMWEGNDE
+506 ITHDLFHRMWEEKEETGLFE
-521 ASSDESSS
+521 SRSD
-529 DESKLDGKEYGL
+529 GIEYGL
-541 TKRELEILS
+541 TKRELEILEL
-550 FLSQGLRYK
+550 LSQGSRYK
-559 TIAEKMYLS
+559 TIASTLYLS

-576 SNLYDKLGV
+576 SNLYEKLGV
-585 KNREEAAQKAKER
+585 KNREEAVQKAKET
-598 GLIP
+598 GLLS

>member
-1 MFKNLK
+1 MFKTLK

-20 FIIWLSLISTT
+20 FIVWLSLISTT
-31 IQQQDH
+31 IHQQDH
-37 LKVPLWII
+37 LTVPLWII
-45 ILWEIVSFS
+45 ILWEVVSFS

-86 PSAYLTFLMPTF
+86 PLAYLAFLMPTF
-98 MIAANSAHKS
+98 MIAANSVHKS

-128 KVTDLWGIILQLSL
+128 KVTDLWVIILQLSL
-142 AFTMG
+142 AFAMG

-159 SETIRNQKR
+159 SEIIRNQKH

-194 DTIGH
+194 DTMGH

-209 TLRTELET
+209 TLRMELKS
-217 KEGGQRLDS
+217 KEGEQQLDS

-236 EVRTYLHQID
+236 EVRLYLHQLD
-246 SPQESLP
+246 LSQESLP
-253 LTVMLKQLT
+253 LATTLQQLT
-262 KEFEKHAKVNAR
+262 EEFKKHAKVNVR
-274 IQIIGEEYIVSKQ
+274 TRIIGEEYIVSKQ

-303 VRHGNATEIIVSLHF
+303 VRHGHSTEIIVSLHF
-318 EPQQTRLDVQDNG
+318 EPQQIRLDVQDNG

-341 GVTGMKERVR
+341 GLTAMKERVS
-351 QLQGRVTVYSKKGE
+351 QSQGRVIVYSKKGE

-371 VLPRLSQLSDERIRL
+371 VLPKQVQLSNKQIRL
-386 CIIDDH
+386 CIVDDH
-392 SFVRESLHTI
+392 SFIRESLHTI
-402 LNGQEDLQ
+402 LSGLEDLQ
-410 VVGMAEDGKQA
+410 VVGMAEDGEQA
-421 VELCESLNPD
+421 LELCGRLKPD
-431 LVLMD
+431 VVLMD

-443 GILATKMIKEKYPD
+443 GIHATKMIKKKWPD

-466 QDTERAK
+466 QNTERAK
-473 EIIRSGADGYLLKS
+473 EIIRNGADGYVLKS
-487 IESRELAESI
+487 IDLRELAESI

-506 IDQHLFHSMWEGNDE
+506 ITHDLFHRMWEENEETGLF
-521 ASSDESSS
+521 ESRSA
-529 DESKLDGKEYGL
+529 GIEYGL
-541 TKRELEILS
+541 TKRELEILKL
-550 FLSQGLRYK
+550 LSQGSRYK
-559 TIAEKMYLS
+559 TIASTLYLS

-576 SNLYDKLGV
+576 SNLYEKLGV
-585 KNREEAAQKAKER
+585 KNREEAVQKAKDI
-598 GLIP
+598 GLLS

>member
-1 MFKNLK
+1 MFNTLK
-7 LWFWYDWALLCIR
+7 IWFWYDWALLCIR
-20 FIIWLSLISTT
+20 FIIWLSLISMT
-31 IQQQDH
+31 IQQQDY
-37 LKVPLWII
+37 LTVPLWII

-86 PSAYLTFLMPTF
+86 PSAYLAFLMPTF

-128 KVTDLWGIILQLSL
+128 KVTDLWGIILQISL
-142 AFTMG
+142 AFAMG

-153 AINYRQ
+153 ATNYRQ
-159 SETIRNQKR
+159 SETIRNQKH

-194 DTIGH
+194 DTMGH

-209 TLRTELET
+209 TLRMELKS
-217 KEGGQRLDS
+217 KEGEQQLDS

-236 EVRTYLHQID
+236 EVRLYLHQLD
-246 SPQESLP
+246 LSQESLP
-253 LTVMLKQLT
+253 LAVTLQQLT
-262 KEFEKHAKVNAR
+262 EEFKKHAKVNVR
-274 IQIIGEEYIVSKQ
+274 TRIIGEEYMASKQ

-303 VRHGNATEIIVSLHF
+303 VRHGHSTEIIVSLHF
-318 EPQQTRLDVQDNG
+318 EPQQIRLDVQDNG

-341 GVTGMKERVR
+341 GLTAMKERVS
-351 QLQGRVTVYSKKGE
+351 QFQGRVIVYSKKGE

-371 VLPRLSQLSDERIRL
+371 VLPKQAQLSNEQIRL
-386 CIIDDH
+386 CIVDDH
-392 SFVRESLHTI
+392 SFIRESLHTI
-402 LNGQEDLQ
+402 LDGQEDLQ
-410 VVGMAEDGKQA
+410 VVGMAEDGERA
-421 VELCESLNPD
+421 VELCERLKPD
-431 LVLMD
+431 VVLMD

-443 GILATKMIKEKYPD
+443 GIHATKMIKEKWPG

-466 QDTERAK
+466 QNTERAK
-473 EIIRSGADGYLLKS
+473 EIIRNGADGYLLKS
-487 IESRELAESI
+487 IDSRELAESI

-506 IDQHLFHSMWEGNDE
+506 INHDLFHRMWEENEEIG
-521 ASSDESSS
+521 SF
-529 DESKLDGKEYGL
+529 ESKSDGKEYGL
-541 TKRELEILS
+541 TKRELEILEL
-550 FLSQGLRYK
+550 LSQGSRYK
-559 TIAEKMYLS
+559 TIASKLYLS

-576 SNLYDKLGV
+576 SNLYEKLGV
-585 KNREEAAQKAKER
+585 KNREEAVQKAKDT
-598 GLIP
+598 GLLS